1 MTLIEKAKKGQ
12 TNSLI
17 RKIAKI
23 EKVSAKDLCKHISRG
38 HIVIPKNKIHALP
51 KPCGIGKGLKTKVNV
66 NIGTSPDF
74 SSTNKEVKKLTLSIN
89 LGADTIMDL
98 SVGKNLRETRKRI
111 LEISPI
117 PLGTVPIYEVAVN
130 AKNDIAAI
138 KESDIINILKIQAK
152 EGVDFF
158 TIHAGIT
165 KKTIKVLQKSKRL
178 IDMVSRG
185 GAIIYKWM
193 ITHNKEN
200 PLYSRFDEVIDIARE
215 FDITLS
221 LGDGMRPG
229 AIADATDEAQI
240 EELKTLGELQE
251 RALKKGVQVII
262 EGPGHIPINEIK
274 KNVDL
279 EKSICH
285 GAPFYVL
292 GPLVID
298 VAPGYDHITSAIGG
312 AMAAACGADFL
323 CYVTPSEHLRLPT
336 IQDVKE
342 GLIASK
348 IAAHAAD
355 VAKGKK
361 EVLEQDI
368 SISKA
373 RRKRNWK
380 EQFALSLDP
389 VKAIEYRRKSIPSHT
404 DVCTMCSEYCPIKIS
419 QRYKKK

>member
-1 MTLIEKAKKGQ
+1 
-12 TNSLI
+12 
-17 RKIAKI
+17 
-23 EKVSAKDLCKHISRG
+23 
-38 HIVIPKNKIHALP
+38 
-51 KPCGIGKGLKTKVNV
+51 
-66 NIGTSPDF
+66 
-74 SSTNKEVKKLTLSIN
+74 
-89 LGADTIMDL
+89 
-98 SVGKNLRETRKRI
+98 
-111 LEISPI
+111 
-117 PLGTVPIYEVAVN
+117 
-130 AKNDIAAI
+130 
-138 KESDIINILKIQAK
+138 
-152 EGVDFF
+152 
-158 TIHAGIT
+158 GIT

>member
-1 MTLIEKAKKGQ
+1 MTLIEKAKKAQ

-17 RKIAKI
+17 RKIGKI
-23 EKVSAKDLCKHISRG
+23 EKVSAEDLCNRISKG
-38 HIVIPKNKIHALP
+38 HVVIPKNKIHSLP

-74 SSTNKEVKKLTLSIN
+74 SDTNKELKKLALSID

-111 LEISPI
+111 LEICPI

-130 AKNDIAAI
+130 AKNDISAI
-138 KESDIINILKIQAK
+138 KESDIVNILKIQAK

-165 KKTIKVLQKSKRL
+165 KKTVKVLEKSKRL
-178 IDMVSRG
+178 IDIVSRG
-185 GAIIYKWM
+185 GAIIYRWM
-193 ITHNKEN
+193 ATHNKEN

-229 AIADATDEAQI
+229 AIADATDKAQI
-240 EELKTLGELQE
+240 EELKTLGELQK

-262 EGPGHIPINEIK
+262 EGPGHIPINDIK

-298 VAPGYDHITSAIGG
+298 IAPGYDHITSAIGG
-312 AMAAACGADFL
+312 AVAGACGADFL
-323 CYVTPSEHLRLPT
+323 CYVTPSEHLRLPS

-342 GLIASK
+342 GLIASR

-380 EQFALSLDP
+380 KQFTLSLDP
-389 VKAIEYRRKSIPSHT
+389 AKSIEYRRSSIPSHP

-419 QRYKKK
+419 ERHKKK